1 MAGAFGPLEIPGH
14 RLERLL
20 GSGGF
25 ADVFLYTQEMLGRPV
40 AVKIM
45 REQVEQGALRSQFTT
60 EANLM
65 AQLATHPSIV
75 TIFSADVSDTG
86 RPYIMMEY
94 CSKPSLAERYK
105 ARPLSVAEMLQTMI
119 RLCGAVET
127 AHRAGILHRD
137 IKPANVLTTDYG
149 WPALTDFGIS
159 AIVGEGTIGGGGMSV
174 PWSPPEAFTG
184 AFSLDARSDVYS
196 LAATAYTVLVGHSP
210 FDDAA
215 HTLDMGAFVYR
226 ILESPV
232 PPMQR
237 SDVPDT
243 LQRLLAVAMA
253 KDPDERPPS
262 AASFARALQRIEHD
276 LMLPATQ
283 LDVPDALVD
292 DLERTQTRLREI
304 DDATTLGAGVGV
316 VAGVVDGTVSVP
328 LAAVP
333 VESVHPLPPVEPPQP
348 EIDEATVVVSRPVLD
363 EVNETGGLDEATVI
377 VERRGH
383 EFDELD
389 DHTVVIDDRT
399 VIVDDRT
406 VIVGQPDDRTVVVDR
421 LDAEATSIV
430 VRPERGSI
438 THHTDVPL
446 RSSRIAYVPDPD
458 EISRYR
464 ARKAGGLS
472 EPVRVDI
479 APPPQRVAPASGP
492 KGGVIRERRRGLA
505 VLLIG
510 LSVATVAIVAAI
522 IVLSAA
528 LGGAV

>member
-1 MAGAFGPLEIPGH
+1 MTGEYGPLEIAGH

-45 REQVEQGALRSQFTT
+45 RDQVEQGALRSQFTT

-75 TIFSADVSDTG
+75 TIFSADVSESG

-105 ARPLSVAEMLQTMI
+105 TRPLSVAEMLQTMI

-184 AFSLDARSDVYS
+184 AMSLDARSDVYS

-215 HTLDMGAFVYR
+215 RSLDMGAFVYR

-232 PPMQR
+232 PPMER
-237 SDVPDT
+237 ADVPDT

-253 KDPDERPPS
+253 KNPDERPPT
-262 AASFARALQRIEHD
+262 AASLARALQRIEHD

-292 DLERTQTRLREI
+292 DLERTQTRLREF
-304 DDATTLGAGVGV
+304 DDATTLGPGGGPLTVVGDSTF
-316 VAGVVDGTVSVP
+316 AAPGA
-328 LAAVP
+328 LAASVIVP
-333 VESVHPLPPVEPPQP
+333 AQP
-348 EIDEATVVVSRPVLD
+348 EIEEATVVVSRPALNAVD
-363 EVNETGGLDEATVI
+363 DSEHSEDSDEATMI
-377 VERRGH
+377 VERRS
-383 EFDELD
+383 D
-389 DHTVVIDDRT
+389 DFDDRT

-406 VIVGQPDDRTVVVDR
+406 VVVDDRTVVVDR
-421 LDAEATSIV
+421 ADDRTVVVDRADAESTSIIA
-430 VRPERGSI
+430 RPERGSI
-438 THHTDVPL
+438 THHTDVPV
-446 RSSRIAYVPDPD
+446 RTSRVAYVPDPD

-464 ARKAGGLS
+464 ARKAGS
-472 EPVRVDI
+472 PPEPTRVDI
-479 APPPQRVAPASGP
+479 APPPQRVSPTTVP
-492 KGGVIRERRRGLA
+492 TGGVARERRRGLT
-505 VLLIG
+505 LLLVG
-510 LSVATVAIVAAI
+510 LSVATVAVVAAV
-522 IVLSAA
+522 IVLVVA
-528 LGGAV
+528 LGGAT